1 MKISNRA
8 IVAVGGCII
17 VGLVACLLQ
26 SPGCLWALVLIM
38 FLVDE
43 IKD

>member
-8 IVAVGGCII
+8 IVAVGGCLT
-17 VGLVACLLQ
+17 VGLVACLLHNA
-26 SPGCLWALVLIM
+26 GCLWALVLIM